1 MMKHLLDD
9 KALALLIGSDIVESE
24 AKCEWLGSAVALG
37 IRNASDGAPS
47 SAIVPGSVAAPGSAI
62 ELAAVLGARDGA
74 QRVVPHGLPAAP
86 SEFRATMAR
95 GREVAQ
101 LVADFAKLC
110 GLGSQDTRFG
120 QPIALRFKGGRTAK
134 AVGVQPIVDSIWQAT
149 SMFGTG
155 ELADIAPPKEV
166 VDLVA
171 GVAAK
176 AKKGDLTLVAPDV
189 AKHPH
194 SQFQRGIDFFAK
206 IFEDFQSAC
215 EIYTKEDGKPHP
227 ALFLDSTSWG
237 GDSICAAAARV
248 LQAKKAGAQKN
259 LIHTVHMDSRDVH
272 RQVTKARRDKSVRGP
287 YMDGRL
293 NLEGNVP
300 VPVPSDLTALREEN
314 KKPLEASLSVLTT
327 AERDGSYYL
336 VIPEASTL
344 PCKATPT
351 IDSRLQALRK
361 EFAAP
366 PPAKRPRIGQCAG
379 GSAQFPRT
387 GTVHDLLKDFI
398 ILKIN
403 PVTIGGQEFRMLR
416 MERKRDAAVV
426 HYLQNHL
433 NSRRNIPAKSHV
445 TSSAGGRCLN
455 KSLADHRVLIPDTAV
470 QWPFSISFAA

>member
-9 KALALLIGSDIVESE
+9 KALTLLIGSDVVESE

-37 IRNASDGAPS
+37 IASHGAPS

-62 ELAAVLGARDGA
+62 ELA
-74 QRVVPHGLPAAP
+74 QRIVSHGLPAAP

-101 LVADFAKLC
+101 LVADFSKLC

-120 QPIALRFKGGRTAK
+120 QPITFRFKGGRTAK

-155 ELADIAPPKEV
+155 ELADVAPPKEV

-176 AKKGDLTLVAPDV
+176 ARKGDLTLVAPDV

-194 SQFQRGIDFFAK
+194 SRFQRGTDFFAK
-206 IFEDFQSAC
+206 IFEDLQNAC
-215 EIYTKEDGKPHP
+215 EIFSKEDGKPHP

-248 LQAKKAGAQKN
+248 LQAKKAGAKKN
-259 LIHTVHMDSRDVH
+259 LIHTIHMDSRDVH
-272 RQVTKARRDKSVRGP
+272 RQVTKTRRDKSIRGP

-293 NLEGNVP
+293 KLEGFDP
-300 VPVPSDLTALREEN
+300 VPVPSDLTALREDV
-314 KKPLEASLSVLTT
+314 KKPLDATLSVLTT

-336 VIPEASTL
+336 VVPEASTL
-344 PCKATPT
+344 SCKATPK
-351 IDSRLQALRK
+351 IESRLQELRK

-387 GTVHDLLKDFI
+387 GTIHELLKDFI
-398 ILKIN
+398 LLKHQ

-433 NSRRNIPAKSHV
+433 NSRRTIPAKSHV

-455 KSLADHRVLIPDTAV
+455 RSVPEHRMLIPDTAI
-470 QWPFSISFAA
+470 QLPFSISSSA